1 MNFSHFIFKGN
12 IEDLHI
18 GANIKESNL
27 NLENITEQEGDI
39 PSLYQLSVNGKYFQ
53 ITTLNDLVIG
63 MSYDFEYEVDDYIP
77 INFNEHEYSIGYKSN
92 INDFI
97 EFIKRVKQPFN
108 LIDLVN
114 STEVEILKSGVSLK
128 FINAGLSPNL
138 CKAYIY
144 DMSLYNKI
152 RAKLFDE

>member
-1 MNFSHFIFKGN
+1 MDFSNFIFNGN
-12 IEDLHI
+12 IDDLHI

-39 PSLYQLSVNGKYFQ
+39 PALYQLSGNDNYFQ
-53 ITTLNDLVIG
+53 ITTLNGLVIG
-63 MSYDFEYEVDDYIP
+63 ISYDFEYEIDDYWP
-77 INFNEHEYSIGYKSN
+77 ISFNEHVYSIGYKTN

-108 LIDLVN
+108 IIDHVH
-114 STEVEILKSGVSLK
+114 STEVEIAESGVSLK
-128 FINAGLSPNL
+128 FINTGLSSNL
-138 CKAYIY
+138 CKAYIF

-152 RAKLFDE
+152 RVRLSDN